1 MSALALATAVPF
13 AGRIAQFLERVDY
26 RLAESAEDR
35 DAIYRLR
42 YEAYVR
48 EGTIQ
53 PNLNRRVIDAYDSLP
68 NAWTF
73 AVHVDG
79 KLASSVRIHVSSP
92 EYPDIPA
99 AHVFPDILKPMI
111 EAGKILIDPTRF
123 VADPNAGQYLELP
136 YATVRLAHM
145 ASEYFRSDYVLAT
158 VRAEHQ
164 SFYKRVF
171 GHRVVCPPRPY
182 PGLNKPI
189 GLMMTHSDSVREQIG
204 TRYPFFRATQFE
216 KRMLFERQKLVERG
230 DAGTQRTATA
240 A

>member
-1 MSALALATAVPF
+1 MSAPALLEAVPF
-13 AGRIAQFLERVDY
+13 ADRIAQFLERVDY

-42 YEAYVR
+42 YDAYVR

-73 AVHVDG
+73 GVHVDG

-92 EYPDIPA
+92 EYPDMPA
-99 AHVFPDILKPMI
+99 AHVFPEFLGPEIK
-111 EAGKILIDPTRF
+111 AGKIIVDPTRF
-123 VADPNAGQYLELP
+123 VADANAGQYLELP
-136 YATVRLAHM
+136 YATLRLPHM

-164 SFYKRVF
+164 SFYRRVF
-171 GHRVVCPPRPY
+171 GARAICPPRPY
-182 PGLNKPI
+182 PSLNKPI
-189 GLMMTHSDSVREQIG
+189 SLMLTDRALASERNVA
-204 TRYPFFRATQFE
+204 RYPFLRSTQFE
-216 KRMLFERQKLVERG
+216 KRMLFERRMNVERN
-230 DAGTQRTATA
+230 DAVTQRQSTA

>member
-1 MSALALATAVPF
+1 MSAPALVTAVPF
-13 AGRIAQFLERVDY
+13 ADRIAQFLERVDY
-26 RLAESAEDR
+26 RLAKSAEDR
-35 DAIYRLR
+35 DTIYLLR
-42 YEAYVR
+42 YDAYVR

-79 KLASSVRIHVSSP
+79 KLAGSVRIHVSSP
-92 EYPDIPA
+92 EFPDIPA

-123 VADPNAGQYLELP
+123 VADPGAGQYLELP
-136 YATVRLAHM
+136 YATLRLVHM

-158 VRAEHQ
+158 VRVEHQ
-164 SFYKRVF
+164 AFYKRVF
-171 GHRVVCPPRPY
+171 GAREICPPRPY
-182 PGLNKPI
+182 PSLSKPI
-189 GLMMTHSDSVREQIG
+189 SLMMTHRDSARGRNVA
-204 TRYPFFRATQFE
+204 RYPFLLSTQFE
-216 KRMLFERQKLVERG
+216 RRMLFERRMNLEQSLTAAEH
-230 DAGTQRTATA
+230 AATA

>member
-1 MSALALATAVPF
+1 MGEPSQATAVPF
-13 AGRIAQFLERVDY
+13 ADRIAQFLERVDY
-26 RLAESAEDR
+26 RVAESPEER
-35 DAIYRLR
+35 DEIYRLR

-68 NAWTF
+68 NCWIIG
-73 AVHVDG
+73 VYVDD
-79 KLASSVRIHVSSP
+79 KLAGSVRIHVSAP

-99 AHVFPDILKPMI
+99 LHVFPEFLEPEIK
-111 EAGKILIDPTRF
+111 AGKVLIDPTRF
-123 VADPNAGQYLELP
+123 VADPAAGQYLELP

-145 ASEYFRSDYVLAT
+145 ASEYFHSDYVLAT

-182 PGLNKPI
+182 PSLNKPI
-189 GLMMTHSDSVREQIG
+189 SLMMTHSDSVREIIG
-204 TRYPFFRATQFE
+204 ARYPFFRATQFE
-216 KRMLFERQKLVERG
+216 KRMLFG
-230 DAGTQRTATA
+230 QRRFAIARRPA
-240 A
+240 AYARAS

>member
-1 MSALALATAVPF
+1 MGEPAQATAVPF
-13 AGRIAQFLERVDY
+13 ADRIAQFLERVDY

-35 DAIYRLR
+35 DRVYRLR

-48 EGTIQ
+48 EGTIH

-68 NAWTF
+68 NCWII
-73 AVHVDG
+73 AVYVDDI
-79 KLASSVRIHVSSP
+79 LMSSVRIHVATP

-99 AHVFPDILKPMI
+99 VHVFPEILEPEIK
-111 EAGKILIDPTRF
+111 AGKIIIDPTRF
-123 VADPNAGQYLELP
+123 VADPAAGQFLELP

-145 ASEYFRSDYVLAT
+145 ASEYFHSDYVLAT

-189 GLMMTHSDSVREQIG
+189 SLMMTHSDSVREMIG

-216 KRMLFERQKLVERG
+216 KRMLFGRRQF
-230 DAGTQRTATA
+230 A
-240 A
+240 AVRRPPAYAQAS

>member
-13 AGRIAQFLERVDY
+13 AERIAQFLERVDY

-35 DAIYRLR
+35 DTIYRLR

-73 AVHVDG
+73 GVYVDDQ
-79 KLASSVRIHVSSP
+79 LMSSVRIHVSSP
-92 EYPDIPA
+92 EHSDIPA
-99 AHVFPDILKPMI
+99 AHVFSDILGPMI

-123 VADPNAGQYLELP
+123 VADPKAGQYLELP

-164 SFYKRVF
+164 AFYKRVF

-182 PGLNKPI
+182 PSLNKPI
-189 GLMMTHSDSVREQIG
+189 SLMMTHSDSVREQIG

-216 KRMLFERQKLVERG
+216 KRMLFERQKVVERG
-230 DAGTQRTATA
+230 DAVAQRTASA

>member
-1 MSALALATAVPF
+1 MSAPALLTAVPF
-13 AGRIAQFLERVDY
+13 ADRIAQFLERVDY

-35 DAIYRLR
+35 DTIYRLR

-68 NAWTF
+68 NAWTIG
-73 AVHVDG
+73 VHVDG

-92 EYPDIPA
+92 EHPDIPA
-99 AHVFPDILKPMI
+99 AHVFPEFLGPEI
-111 EAGKILIDPTRF
+111 EAGKIIIDPTRF
-123 VADPNAGQYLELP
+123 VADPGAGQYLELP
-136 YATVRLAHM
+136 YATLRLAHM

-182 PGLNKPI
+182 PSLNKPI
-189 GLMMTHSDSVREQIG
+189 SLMMTDRASASERNAA
-204 TRYPFFRATQFE
+204 RYPFLRSTQFE
-216 KRMLFERQKLVERG
+216 KRMLFERKKVVEQG
-230 DAGTQRTATA
+230 DAATQRA
-240 A
+240 ASAA

>member
-1 MSALALATAVPF
+1 MSAPALLEAVPF
-13 AGRIAQFLERVDY
+13 ADRIAQFLERVDY
-26 RLAESAEDR
+26 RQAESAEDR
-35 DAIYRLR
+35 DTIYRLR
-42 YEAYVR
+42 YEAYVH

-73 AVHVDG
+73 GVYIDD
-79 KLASSVRIHVSSP
+79 KLASSVRIHVSTP

-111 EAGKILIDPTRF
+111 EAGKIIIDSTRF
-123 VADPNAGQYLELP
+123 VADRNAGQYLELP
-136 YATVRLAHM
+136 YATLRLPHM

-164 SFYKRVF
+164 SFYRRVF
-171 GHRVVCPPRPY
+171 GQRVVCPPRPY
-182 PGLNKPI
+182 PSLNKPI
-189 GLMMTHSDSVREQIG
+189 SLMITDRDSASERNAA
-204 TRYPFFRATQFE
+204 RYPFLRSTQFE
-216 KRMLFERQKLVERG
+216 KRMLFERRMNLEQSATAEEH
-230 DAGTQRTATA
+230 AATA

>member
-1 MSALALATAVPF
+1 MSAPALLTAVPF
-13 AGRIAQFLERVDY
+13 ADRIAQFLERVDY
-26 RLAESAEDR
+26 QLAESTEDR
-35 DAIYRLR
+35 DTIYRLR

-73 AVHVDG
+73 GVYVDD

-92 EYPDIPA
+92 EHPDIPA
-99 AHVFPDILKPMI
+99 AHVFPEILGPEI
-111 EAGKILIDPTRF
+111 EAGKIIIDPTRF
-123 VADPNAGQYLELP
+123 VADANAGQYLELP

-145 ASEYFRSDYVLAT
+145 ASEYFRSDFVLAT

-182 PGLNKPI
+182 PSLNKPI
-189 GLMMTHSDSVREQIG
+189 SLMMTHSDSVREQIG

-216 KRMLFERQKLVERG
+216 KRMLFERQKHVDQG
-230 DAGTQRTATA
+230 DAGKQHAATA